1 MPTKKPVVKKEAPAR
16 RSPITRSEG
25 ERRLIE
31 AAANLIQHKPFSEVS
46 LREISLLADVNHR
59 FVHTWFG
66 GKNELL
72 LAVVRQK
79 VLDLVDAVPLAES
92 GTPAINFFDP
102 EVVSMVRLMIWLDLE
117 GVNTGE
123 LFPNTPL
130 VDALTARYV
139 EVEKIDP
146 AIARQAATQAISL
159 GLAGG
164 TFGSLI
170 GLSEMSSVVPVMQLW
185 RHIVGLLAEHPPK

>member
-79 VLDLVDAVPLAES
+79 VLDLVDAVPRAES

-102 EVVSMVRLMIWLDLE
+102 EVVSMVRLLIWLDLE

-170 GLSEMSSVVPVMQLW
+170 GLSDMSSVVPVMQLW

>member
-1 MPTKKPVVKKEAPAR
+1 MPTKKPVVKKEAPTR
-16 RSPITRSEG
+16 RSPIARSEG

-31 AAANLIQHKPFSEVS
+31 AANTLIRNKPFSEVS

-79 VLDLVDAVPLAES
+79 VLDLVDAVPLAAS

-102 EVVSMVRLMIWLDLE
+102 EVVSMVRLVIWLDLE

-123 LFPNTPL
+123 LFANTPL

-139 EVEKIDP
+139 EVENIDP

-164 TFGSLI
+164 TFGSLL
-170 GLSEMSSVVPVMQLW
+170 GLSEMSAVVPVMQLW

>member
-1 MPTKKPVVKKEAPAR
+1 VPNRKSPEKKLAPKR
-16 RSPITRSEG
+16 RSPIARSEG

-31 AAANLIQHKPFSEVS
+31 AAATLIRHKPFSEVS
-46 LREISLLADVNHR
+46 VLDISVLADVNHR

-72 LAVVRQK
+72 LAVVRQQ
-79 VLDLVDAVPLAES
+79 VLALVDAVPLATS

-102 EVVSMVRLMIWLDLE
+102 EVVSMVRLVIWLDLE

-123 LFPNTPL
+123 LFANTPL
-130 VDALTARYV
+130 VDALTTRYV
-139 EVEKIDP
+139 EIENIDP
-146 AIARQAATQAISL
+146 AIARQAAIQAISL

-164 TFGSLI
+164 TFGSLLGI
-170 GLSEMSSVVPVMQLW
+170 SEMSSVAPVMKLW
-185 RHIVGLLAEHPPK
+185 RHIVGLLAEHPPT

>member
-16 RSPITRSEG
+16 RSPISRSEG

-31 AAANLIQHKPFSEVS
+31 AAATLIHHKPFSEVS

-72 LAVVRQK
+72 LAVVRQR
-79 VLDLVDAVPLAES
+79 VLTLVDAVPLAAS

-102 EVVSMVRLMIWLDLE
+102 EVVTMVRLVIWLDLE

-123 LFPNTPL
+123 LFANTPL

-164 TFGSLI
+164 TFGSLL

>member
-1 MPTKKPVVKKEAPAR
+1 MPTKKPVAKKEAPAR
-16 RSPITRSEG
+16 RSPISRSEG

-79 VLDLVDAVPLAES
+79 VLDLVDAVPRAEF
-92 GTPAINFFDP
+92 GAPAINFFDP
-102 EVVSMVRLMIWLDLE
+102 EVVSMVRLVIWLDLE
-117 GVNTGE
+117 GVNTGQ
-123 LFPNTPL
+123 LFANTPL

-164 TFGSLI
+164 TFGSLL
-170 GLSEMSSVVPVMQLW
+170 GLSEMSQVVPVMQLW

>member
-102 EVVSMVRLMIWLDLE
+102 EVVSMVRLVIWLDLE

-123 LFPNTPL
+123 LFANTPL

-164 TFGSLI
+164 TFGSLL
-170 GLSEMSSVVPVMQLW
+170 GLSEMSSVVSVMQLW

>member
-102 EVVSMVRLMIWLDLE
+102 EVVSMVRLVIWLDLE

-123 LFPNTPL
+123 LFANTPL

>member
-1 MPTKKPVVKKEAPAR
+1 MPNRKSPEKKLAPKR
-16 RSPITRSEG
+16 RSPIARSEG

-31 AAANLIQHKPFSEVS
+31 AAATLIRHKPFSEVS
-46 LREISLLADVNHR
+46 VLDISVLADVNHR

-72 LAVVRQK
+72 LAVVRQQ
-79 VLDLVDAVPLAES
+79 VLALVDAVPLATS

-102 EVVSMVRLMIWLDLE
+102 EVVSMVRLVIWLDLE

-123 LFPNTPL
+123 LFANTPL
-130 VDALTARYV
+130 VDALTTRYV
-139 EVEKIDP
+139 EIENIDP
-146 AIARQAATQAISL
+146 AIARQAAIQAISL

-164 TFGSLI
+164 TFGSLLGI
-170 GLSEMSSVVPVMQLW
+170 SEMSSVAPVMKLW
-185 RHIVGLLAEHPPK
+185 RHIVGLLAEHPPT

>member
-170 GLSEMSSVVPVMQLW
+170 GLSEMSQVVPVMQLW